1 MKNITIETP
10 RIPAQVWFWLRQV
23 LGALAIALLI
33 AGLIWLIGSIHMNAG
48 SWLGVFGLLI
58 SMVMLIDSRL
68 P

>member
-1 MKNITIETP
+1 MKNITIEVP
-10 RIPAQVWFWLRQV
+10 RIPDQVRFWLRQALGV
-23 LGALAIALLI
+23 LVIALLI

>member
-1 MKNITIETP
+1 MKNITIEVP
-10 RIPAQVWFWLRQV
+10 RIPAQVWFWLRQ
-23 LGALAIALLI
+23 ALAVVGIALLI